1 MAKTKI
7 EVDLDIKDG
16 DSVAKAES
24 KAKSLKQQLKE
35 MKELL
40 ASGTLGQKEFDDLAK
55 KAGAL
60 QDRIGDVNQRV
71 KNLASDSQKLEGFV
85 SLTQGIVGGFA
96 AVQGITALVGEENE
110 DLQKTM
116 VKLQAATS
124 ALSGIQAV
132 ANTLNKDSAALTA
145 ITTIRTQAQIVTQR
159 IYTAVTGQATAATNG
174 FKVALAATGIGAI
187 ILLVT
192 GLMYAMQKL
201 TSATDEQEQALDKLN
216 ETLEANKGYLEDTI
230 ELYDQESK
238 LAIIRA
244 KELGAGEETIRI
256 MEGRARQKRIKELQ
270 TFLSE
275 QQELL
280 RQWRVDDYAD
290 AEAAEEAYNK
300 LADSVTEA
308 SRKLNEAVRA
318 DELATAEARLANI
331 QQVKKAND
339 EYDRDQE
346 RKQNARAEE
355 NKRRDERIAEQK
367 KKESLRDFQQQLED
381 EAERK
386 ENEEIVAKGER
397 QKELDAQARM
407 IAQGEAERSLRVR
420 LRKRDEKEREE
431 ELQKIAAYELAKQ
444 QIVSG
449 SFDVLNNIGE
459 LFIGQ
464 QYKQTAI
471 GKTIALAQI
480 AIDTAKAISSLT
492 AASEANPTNS
502 VTYGLAGAAQFV
514 AGLARITGNVL
525 QAKRVLEGGSI
536 GGGASTGS
544 GSSIS
549 IPNSQPPQ
557 IPDLNRGV
565 EPRGTI
571 KVVVLENDIT
581 TTVDRVIKIRE
592 NAEVE

>member
-1 MAKTKI
+1 MAKTNI
-7 EVDLDIKDG
+7 EVDLTIKDG
-16 DSVAKAES
+16 DSVSQAEG

-35 MKELL
+35 MKALL
-40 ASGTLGQKEFDDLAK
+40 ASGTLDANAFNKLAK
-55 KAGAL
+55 EAGEL

-85 SLTQGIVGGFA
+85 SLAQGIVGGFS

-124 ALSGIQAV
+124 ALAGIQAV

-145 ITTIRTQAQIVTQR
+145 LVTIRTQAQIVTQR
-159 IYTAVTGQATAATNG
+159 IYTAVTGQATAATTG
-174 FKVALAATGIGAI
+174 FKVALAVTGIGAV

-192 GLMYAMQKL
+192 GLVYAMQKL
-201 TSATDEQEQALDKLN
+201 TSATDEQEKALDKLN
-216 ETLEANKGYLEDTI
+216 ETLEANKGYLEDTL

-244 KELGAGEETIRI
+244 RELGAGEETIRI
-256 MEGRARQKRIKELQ
+256 MEGEARQKRIRDLQ
-270 TFLSE
+270 AFLSE
-275 QQELL
+275 QKELL

-290 AEAAEEAYNK
+290 AEAAEEAYNT
-300 LADSVTEA
+300 LADSVTE
-308 SRKLNEAVRA
+308 SSKKLNEAIRA

-331 QQVKKAND
+331 QQIKKAN
-339 EYDRDQE
+339 EEFDRDQE
-346 RKQNARAEE
+346 RKRQERAEKEKRE
-355 NKRRDERIAEQK
+355 NERIAEQK

-381 EAERK
+381 DAERK
-386 ENEEIVAKGER
+386 ENAEIVAKEER

-407 IAQGEAERSLRVR
+407 IARGEAERALRIK
-420 LRKRDEKEREE
+420 LRNREEKEREE
-431 ELQKIAAYELAKQ
+431 ELQKIAAHELAKQ
-444 QIVSG
+444 QIISG
-449 SFDVLNNIGE
+449 SFDILNNIGE

-480 AIDTAKAISSLT
+480 ATDTAKAISSLT

-525 QAKRVLEGGSI
+525 QAKRVLEGGSV
-536 GGGASTGS
+536 GGGASTGT

-549 IPNSQPPQ
+549 IPNSQPPR
-557 IPDLNRGV
+557 IDLNRGTA
-565 EPRGTI
+565 PQGTV

-581 TTVDRVIKIRE
+581 TTVNRVIKIRE